1 MQRIKSIL
9 ILVILALFCIVFLQ
23 NTQSVETRIL
33 FMTVAMPRAI
43 LLIITLLIGFVLGL
57 IFPFFMKHSKQ
68 KKKEPTS
75 PAE

>member
-1 MQRIKSIL
+1 MQRMKSIL
-9 ILVILALFCIVFLQ
+9 IIVILAFFCIVFLQ

-33 FMTVAMPRAI
+33 FMSVVMPRAI

-57 IFPFFMKHSKQ
+57 IFPFFIKRSKQ
-68 KKKEPTS
+68 KKKEPAS